1 MRKQVGPSD
10 SASISPNALRKTPAV
25 AALYAGFSLLMLYD
39 LEKRGWIAGRW
50 EANHAGRDRRYD
62 CFTAAGKKDLV
73 PLRREWNFSLA

>member
-1 MRKQVGPSD
+1 
-10 SASISPNALRKTPAV
+10 
-25 AALYAGFSLLMLYD
+25 MLYD